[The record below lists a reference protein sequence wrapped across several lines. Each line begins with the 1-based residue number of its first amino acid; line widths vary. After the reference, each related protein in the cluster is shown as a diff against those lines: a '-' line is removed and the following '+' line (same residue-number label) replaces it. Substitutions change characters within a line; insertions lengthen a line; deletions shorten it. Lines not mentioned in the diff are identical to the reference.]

1 MSKRNKI
8 SSPRRKK
15 QGSLTYQIKHLEL
28 ERKEKKNT
36 PMLKKTEEQYKKH
49 ALKYAEW
56 VKVTYGCK
64 SLDDCKSHIQDYAD
78 YLTASGKT
86 PSTMHTYLASVC
98 RVFDIPLSDIKKPI
112 RVVANNTRSRGVK
125 AVDER
130 KDAGRDASPRL
141 YDFAQIAGIRRNE
154 YLHLRPDDLVEDD
167 FGNPC
172 ILVHKGK
179 GGKQQLQRILPE
191 ELESV
196 KAVFDHPADERHLF
210 SKEELTNKI
219 DLHHLRALRAQQ
231 MYNYYL
237 ERIRAETDYREQ
249 LIAEIKHTWEQDDL
263 KRIDNGYRPK
273 RWKDCKVNGNYVLRG
288 HNRELALKNGLPV
301 SYDRLAL
308 LAVSVYHLAHWRHDV
323 TVANY
328 LLAI

>member
-1 MSKRNKI
+1 MSKKHRV
-8 SSPRRKK
+8 SAPKK
-15 QGSLTYQIKHLEL
+15 KKVGSLAYQIKHLEMK
-28 ERKEKKNT
+28 RKRKTDT
-36 PMLKKTEEQYKKH
+36 PMLKKTENQYKKH
-49 ALKYAEW
+49 ALIFAE
-56 VKVTYGCK
+56 YCK
-64 SLDDCKSHIQDYAD
+64 STYRCKTLEECKEHIRDYSN
-78 YLTASGKT
+78 YLAASGKT
-86 PSTMHTYLASVC
+86 PSTTHTYLAGIC
-98 RVFDIPLSDIKKPI
+98 RVLDVPIENINKPI
-112 RVVANNTRSRGVK
+112 RVVADNTRSRGIK

-141 YDFAQIAGIRRNE
+141 YDFAQIVGIRRAE
-154 YLHLRPDDLVEDD
+154 YLHLAPDDLVVDNFE
-167 FGNPC
+167 NWC
-172 ILVHKGK
+172 VRVKKGK

-210 SKEELTNKI
+210 SKAELSNKI

-237 ERIRAETDYREQ
+237 ERIRTETDYREQ

-263 KRIDNGYRPK
+263 NHIDNGYRPK

-308 LAVSVYHLAHWRHDV
+308 LAVSIYHLAHWRHDV

-328 LLAI
+328 LLAV